1 MYKNRK
7 ILAVITARGGS
18 KGVKRKALREVGG
31 RPLIARTIAAAKE
44 SEFLDRIIVSTE
56 DSEIAEVSRQYGAEV
71 PFMRPVELAADS
83 TPGIDP
89 LIHAVETL
97 TEKFDYVVLLQPT
110 SPFRTGKDIDQAVS
124 CCIDNN
130 ATTCATVSEADKSPY
145 WMYNLTESQKLQ
157 PLFAKESQIARR
169 QDLPKTYALNGA
181 VFVAETAFLLD
192 KRTLFDDNTVGCRMP
207 SERSLDID
215 TELDLQIADF
225 LAKKISA

>member
-1 MYKNRK
+1 MYKSRK

-31 RPLIARTIAAAKE
+31 LPLIARTIAAAKE
-44 SEFLDRIIVSTE
+44 AEFLDRIIVSTE
-56 DSEIAEVSRQYGAEV
+56 DIEIAEVSRRFGAEI
-71 PFMRPVELAADS
+71 PFMRPVELASDS
-83 TPGIDP
+83 TPGIEP

-110 SPFRTGKDIDQAVS
+110 SPFRTGEDIDKAVR

-130 ATTCATVSEADKSPY
+130 ATTCATVNEADKSPY

-157 PLFAKESQIARR
+157 PLFEKESQIARR
-169 QDLPKTYALNGA
+169 QDLPKAYALNGA

-192 KRTLFDDNTVGCRMP
+192 KRTLFDDNTVGCLMP

-225 LAKKISA
+225 LAKKASV